1 MYAEYDIKDDIM
13 IGYTD
18 IIDDILY
25 FTHDIIPQL
34 TDIWFNIMA
43 YIIAYNAIHPCL
55 AWTLAGAAS
64 CFNRKICL
72 EDVY

>member
-34 TDIWFNIMA
+34 TDI
-43 YIIAYNAIHPCL
+43 
-55 AWTLAGAAS
+55 
-64 CFNRKICL
+64 
-72 EDVY
+72 